1 MYCIQCGVKLAD
13 TEKRCPLCSTVCYH
27 PDIPRSPATP
37 LYPQAQLPQSQVRS
51 GGVMGALTILFLIP
65 LLITLL
71 CDLRIN
77 GRITWSGYAVGA
89 IVLFYEW
96 FLLPGWFRHPN
107 PVIFVPCAFAAAAI
121 FLMYISAATG
131 SHWFFPFALPLVAG
145 LCLIATALVT
155 LLRYL
160 HHGKLFIF
168 GGATVAMGLY
178 APLVELLVIR
188 SFHRPVTGW
197 SVYPFVA
204 LVVLGVFLI
213 FLGICPSARHTM
225 ERKFFI

>member
-1 MYCIQCGVKLAD
+1 MYCVNCGVHLAD
-13 TEKRCPLCSTVCYH
+13 TQDRCPLCNTACCH
-27 PDIPRSPATP
+27 PDFPRPQITP
-37 LYPQAQLPQSQVRS
+37 LYPAGQPQPQINPA
-51 GGVMGALTILFLIP
+51 GAMGAVTLLYCIPILI
-65 LLITLL
+65 ILL

-77 GRITWSGYAVGA
+77 RAVTWSGYAIGSLLLV
-89 IVLFYEW
+89 YEF
-96 FLLPGWFRHPN
+96 FLLPGWFRRPN

-213 FLGICPSARHTM
+213 FLGICPSARYTM